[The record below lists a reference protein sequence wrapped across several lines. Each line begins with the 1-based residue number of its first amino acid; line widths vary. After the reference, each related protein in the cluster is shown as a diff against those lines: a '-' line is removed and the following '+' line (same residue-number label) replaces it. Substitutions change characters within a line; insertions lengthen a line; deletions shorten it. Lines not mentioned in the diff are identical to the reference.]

1 MEYYWNFIGNGFED
15 DIKDLQIRVNYPN
28 KMNKDDF
35 SWWFHGPLTG
45 NSDIVNVNSAYTS
58 VLASVKKVSAYEAVD
73 FRTIVPKD
81 GFNELLFK
89 KIDNEE
95 VKTSIIEHEDE
106 IVAKDLEKIK
116 KNKTLFYTF
125 EGLSVIYYV
134 ILIIVWIYVY
144 KKYDKERTP
153 KFNLEYNREFID
165 DYNVEVIDYLMNS
178 NITPNAMS
186 ASIMNLIYK
195 KNIKAEKIL
204 EEKDGYK
211 FTLLNRDNL
220 ND

>member
-1 MEYYWNFIGNGFED
+1 M
-15 DIKDLQIRVNYPN
+15 
-28 KMNKDDF
+28 
-35 SWWFHGPLTG
+35 
-45 NSDIVNVNSAYTS
+45 
-58 VLASVKKVSAYEAVD
+58 
-73 FRTIVPKD
+73 
-81 GFNELLFK
+81 
-89 KIDNEE
+89 
-95 VKTSIIEHEDE
+95 
-106 IVAKDLEKIK
+106 
-116 KNKTLFYTF
+116 
-125 EGLSVIYYV
+125 IYYA

-211 FTLLNRDNL
+211 FTLLNKDNL
-220 ND
+220 NETENYLVDFLFDRVGTNNEFTTSKLKKYGKIYTNL